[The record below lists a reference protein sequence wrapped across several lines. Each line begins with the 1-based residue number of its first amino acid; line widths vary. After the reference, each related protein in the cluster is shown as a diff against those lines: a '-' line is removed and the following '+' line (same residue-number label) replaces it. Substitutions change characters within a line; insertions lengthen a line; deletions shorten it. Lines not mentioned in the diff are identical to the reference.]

1 MMANRRPRPLKAR
14 RARAR
19 GFVEGT
25 LPERFAFLRRI
36 ELETQR
42 AGAFSIT
49 GHSFDIEVSCGGFPS
64 PRHSLCRMT
73 LSWMQYM
80 IPLLPR

>member
-1 MMANRRPRPLKAR
+1 MAHRRPRPLKAR

-36 ELETQR
+36 GLENQR
-42 AGAFSIT
+42 TAAFSAAD
-49 GHSFDIEVSCGGFPS
+49 HSFDAGVSCGGYPN

-73 LSWMQYM
+73 LSWMQHM
-80 IPLLPR
+80 IPPLPR